1 MFDNYFCFIFKSF
14 FFLQKKKNVWLAWE
28 KMISKIKHKIC
39 LVIVFEPFHLEVFK
53 VEDIEKDLEAKSII
67 GL

>member
-14 FFLQKKKNVWLAWE
+14 FFSSKKKYVWLAWE

-39 LVIVFEPFHLEVFK
+39 LVIVFEPFHLGSVQNRRCRK
-53 VEDIEKDLEAKSII
+53 
-67 GL
+67 GLRS

>member
-14 FFLQKKKNVWLAWE
+14 FFSSKKKKNVWLAWE

-39 LVIVFEPFHLEVFK
+39 LVIVFEPFHLGSVQNRRYRK
-53 VEDIEKDLEAKSII
+53 RLRS
-67 GL
+67 